1 MKFEPSLSTFCKN
14 INKDKSQIIWT
25 SLVADLD
32 TPVAAMLKIGSN
44 LPYSF
49 LLESVEGGDTRGRYS
64 ILGLNP
70 DIIWRCYGDEAEV
83 NFDAINSYN
92 VFKKESFGTLKSL
105 RKLIK
110 ISKINLP
117 DFLPPM
123 AAGLIGYLGFDT
135 IRLSENINSIN
146 QSKLKLPDGLF
157 IRPTIMLIFDS
168 FKVFLSVITL
178 FCNFCFINGLESTS
192 SNKYDPPCKSNP
204 RLIFLLE
211 NL

>member
-1 MKFEPSLSTFCKN
+1 MKFEPSLSTFSKN

-32 TPVAAMLKIGSN
+32 TPVAAMLKIGSD

-70 DIIWRCYGDEAEV
+70 DIIWRCYGDKAEV
-83 NFDAINSYN
+83 NLDAINSYN

-117 DFLPPM
+117 EFLPPM
-123 AAGLIGYLGFDT
+123 AAGLVGYLGFDT
-135 IRLSENINSIN
+135 IRLSENINSMN
-146 QSKLKLPDGLF
+146 QSKLRLPDCLF
-157 IRPTIMLIFDS
+157 IRPTIM
-168 FKVFLSVITL
+168 
-178 FCNFCFINGLESTS
+178 
-192 SNKYDPPCKSNP
+192 
-204 RLIFLLE
+204 
-211 NL
+211 

>member
-1 MKFEPSLSTFCKN
+1 MKFEPSLNTFCKN

-105 RKLIK
+105 RKLTT
-110 ISKINLP
+110 SGLP
-117 DFLPPM
+117 FL
-123 AAGLIGYLGFDT
+123 T
-135 IRLSENINSIN
+135 
-146 QSKLKLPDGLF
+146 
-157 IRPTIMLIFDS
+157 PTD
-168 FKVFLSVITL
+168 
-178 FCNFCFINGLESTS
+178 CFTAVKGVLMIL
-192 SNKYDPPCKSNP
+192 
-204 RLIFLLE
+204 
-211 NL
+211 